1 MYACENQFLY
11 QHNTKIM
18 LNIISHFGNNFY
30 LLLLKLALYFIQEQY
45 EFCHHVLADFLDGF
59 DTYANFKEI
68 I

>member
-1 MYACENQFLY
+1 MTFLFWKKFLDTLEF
-11 QHNTKIM
+11 QD
-18 LNIISHFGNNFY
+18 
-30 LLLLKLALYFIQEQY
+30 QY

>member
-1 MYACENQFLY
+1 
-11 QHNTKIM
+11 M
-18 LNIISHFGNNFY
+18 LLSLF
-30 LLLLKLALYFIQEQY
+30 QDQY